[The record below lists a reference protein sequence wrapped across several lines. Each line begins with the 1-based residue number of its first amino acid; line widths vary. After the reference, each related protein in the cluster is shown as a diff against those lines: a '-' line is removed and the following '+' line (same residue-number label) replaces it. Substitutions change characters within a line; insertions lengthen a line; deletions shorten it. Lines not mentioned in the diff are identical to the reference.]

1 MIQLIR
7 NLFGFGPKVDLKE
20 LAQNGAQ
27 IIDVRTKEEFKG
39 GHLKGSVNIPLD
51 KITSNLG
58 KISKTKS
65 VILCCASGMRSSSA
79 KSILKSKGYSDV
91 HNGGAWV
98 SLQSK
103 IQ

>member
-7 NLFGFGPKVDLKE
+7 NLLGFGPKVDMKE

-58 KISKTKS
+58 KISKTKP